1 MDMQHNIRN
10 TFRILKDRLKPEVH
24 EEIEEEIE
32 GISIK
37 RTPLLIIIVSVAWA
51 LFQLALPQLLLL
63 DTLVIRA
70 VHLAFALTLAFLT
83 ANLWKQSKPTTLK
96 KPFRKI
102 IRYAAISVCIAIIIT
117 AACYIIIDWQGI
129 AERAG
134 ILLTRDMLM
143 GVLLIA
149 ILLEATRRKI
159 GMALVLT
166 AAFFIFYALFAS
178 HFPGILAFRDVS
190 IVEFFNQITLSF
202 EGIYGIPLGIS
213 ASTIFLF
220 VLMGALLER
229 AGAARYFIN
238 LALALVGRSRGGPA
252 KAAVASSAMIG
263 TISGSSIANVA
274 TSGAFTIPLMKKTG
288 FPAKKAAA
296 IEVAASTDGQ
306 LMPPI
311 MGAAAFIMA
320 EYLNVPYVEI
330 IKAALIPAIISLASL
345 FFVVHFE
352 ASKLGLQKLAKEH
365 IPRFTKVLW
374 GGAHY
379 LAVIGL
385 LLYEL
390 LVMRHSPEMSVYK
403 AVLLL
408 LVIIFV
414 QELWRGYKKGSINK
428 GLRGAG
434 RTIVEG
440 CILGSKNMVMVA
452 LATAIAGIIIGVI
465 NMGLGS
471 SITQL
476 VSAVSLGNIFLLLL
490 FTAIACI
497 ILGMGLPTTATYIVM
512 ASLTAPIILEFGAEI
527 GFIVPLIA
535 AHLFCFYFG
544 ILADDT
550 PPVGV
555 AAYTAA
561 TIAKSDPIKT
571 GLQSFFYDIRDA
583 IIPFM
588 FILNT
593 DLILYNI
600 ENFWLGL
607 LIAIMGIL
615 GALSFTSAL
624 QGWLLIKSRWYENI
638 LCIGAAL
645 LFLNPAFIGFFIN
658 IAVPYYGYI
667 AGLAILM
674 GVVYIQKTRKSKQ
687 VTLDV

>member
-1 MDMQHNIRN
+1 MSSRM
-10 TFRILKDRLKPEVH
+10 KPEVE

-32 GISIK
+32 GVSIK
-37 RTPLLIIIVSVAWA
+37 KTPKIIIIVSVAWV
-51 LFQLALPQLLLL
+51 LFQLAIPQLIIL

-83 ANLWKQSKPTTLK
+83 VNLWKRPTTASFK
-96 KPFRKI
+96 KPLNRILYYIAVGVFFALI
-102 IRYAAISVCIAIIIT
+102 LAAT
-117 AACYIIIDWQGI
+117 CYIIIDWNGI

-134 ILLTRDMLM
+134 VLLTRDMLI
-143 GVLLIA
+143 GVVLIA
-149 ILLEATRRKI
+149 LLLEATRRKI

-166 AAFFIFYALFAS
+166 AEFFIVYALFAS

-190 IVEFFNQITLSF
+190 VMEFFNQTTLSF

-220 VLMGALLER
+220 VFMGALLER

-274 TSGAFTIPLMKKTG
+274 TSGMFTIPLMKKAG
-288 FPAKKAAA
+288 FPSKKAAA

-320 EYLNVPYVEI
+320 EYINVPYVEI
-330 IKAALIPAIISLASL
+330 VKAAIVPAVISLASL

-352 ASKLGLQKLAKEH
+352 ASKLGIQKLAKEH
-365 IPRFTKVLW
+365 IPRFTKILW
-374 GGAHY
+374 SGAHY
-379 LAVIGL
+379 LAVIGV

-390 LVMRHSPEMSVYK
+390 LVLRHSPEMSVYK

-408 LVIIFV
+408 LVIILL
-414 QELWRGYKKGSINK
+414 QELWRGYRKKSIPDGIKNAW
-428 GLRGAG
+428 R
-434 RTIVEG
+434 IIIEG

-452 LATAIAGIIIGVI
+452 LATAVAGIIVGVI
-465 NMGLGS
+465 NLGLGS
-471 SITQL
+471 LITQI
-476 VSAVSLGNIFLLLL
+476 VGTMSLGNIFLLLL
-490 FTAIACI
+490 FTAFACI

-512 ASLTAPIILEFGAEI
+512 ASLTVPIIVEFGADV
-527 GFIVPLIA
+527 GFVIPLIA

-571 GLQSFFYDIRDA
+571 GLQSFMYDIRDA

-607 LIAIMGIL
+607 LIAGMGIL
-615 GALSFTSAL
+615 GALTFTSAL
-624 QGWLLIKSRWYENI
+624 QGWLLIKNKWYENI
-638 LCIGAAL
+638 FCVGAAL
-645 LFLNPAFIGFFIN
+645 FFLNPAFITFFID
-658 IAVPYYGYI
+658 IDIPYYGYI
-667 AGLAILM
+667 VGLTILAL
-674 GVVYIQKTRKSKQ
+674 VAYIQTMRRKT
-687 VTLDV
+687 V